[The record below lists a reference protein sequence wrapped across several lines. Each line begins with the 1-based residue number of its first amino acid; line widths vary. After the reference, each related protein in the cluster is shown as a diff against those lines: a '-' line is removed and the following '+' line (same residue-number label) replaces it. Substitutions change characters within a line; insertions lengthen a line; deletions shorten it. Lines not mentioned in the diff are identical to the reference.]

1 MSAGLGAGA
10 AGIAK
15 ILFEAGAML
24 KSLVPEVPEAV
35 SVVSVFVFAVP
46 ASFCCAQSGR
56 AKSAPN
62 TTVAHQLRIKFLPK
76 FVTNDPMDPPF
87 LFHPWISATL
97 DGRRRSIRSA
107 WLVSLVGGSNL
118 KLSLVGEKPLE
129 TSCSG

>member
-1 MSAGLGAGA
+1 MSAGLGIGA

-24 KSLVPEVPEAV
+24 KSLLPEPGAAV
-35 SVVSVFVFAVP
+35 SVLAFAVP

-76 FVTNDPMDPPF
+76 FVANDPMDPPF
-87 LFHPWISATL
+87 LFQPL
-97 DGRRRSIRSA
+97 DFCDAGRKTPVNTQRLA
-107 WLVSLVGGSNL
+107 
-118 KLSLVGEKPLE
+118 
-129 TSCSG
+129 CFFSGRFKI